1 MKDDW
6 ASEPRFEGMF
16 DGVPS
21 SGGCGSSQVQIPVP
35 AFTALGGRLLRLSA
49 SSFFLEK
56 WESHGSCLTGL
67 LARYR

>member
-1 MKDDW
+1 MKNDW
-6 ASEPRFEGMF
+6 AFEPQFEGMF
-16 DGVPS
+16 DVVPN

-49 SSFFLEK
+49 SSFFRGK

-67 LARYR
+67 LVRYR